1 MFESVNLYNSIRRL
15 RSSIFYVN
23 IFHSMVQQFLTISY
37 CAWERKKCRRLFALI
52 FQVGLDIFGN
62 LSLNMQSP
70 NLHIRNN
77 ANLICLAKL
86 WRSVINYTLME
97 VYIKGKWHALLCI
110 ICKSVNTSRCWV
122 WNEGIN
128 RMNKS
133 ELVNESVIYKI

>member
-1 MFESVNLYNSIRRL
+1 MHGKENNLGDFS
-15 RSSIFYVN
+15 
-23 IFHSMVQQFLTISY
+23 HWFLQ
-37 CAWERKKCRRLFALI
+37 A
-52 FQVGLDIFGN
+52 GLDIFGK
-62 LSLNMQSP
+62 LSLNMQSS
-70 NLHIRNN
+70 NLYIQNYYEYLNRVTRND
-77 ANLICLAKL
+77 ANMIYLAKL
-86 WRSVINYTLME
+86 WRSVINSTLMQ

>member
-1 MFESVNLYNSIRRL
+1 MHGKEKNVGDFSHW
-15 RSSIFYVN
+15 F
-23 IFHSMVQQFLTISY
+23 
-37 CAWERKKCRRLFALI
+37 
-52 FQVGLDIFGN
+52 FQAGLDILGN

-70 NLHIRNN
+70 NLHIRNYFKYSN
-77 ANLICLAKL
+77 RATRLYTKEDFCEYNDDNLISLAKL
-86 WRSVINYTLME
+86 WRSVINSTLMQ

-122 WNEGIN
+122 WNEGID

>member
-1 MFESVNLYNSIRRL
+1 MHGKEKNVGDFSHW
-15 RSSIFYVN
+15 F
-23 IFHSMVQQFLTISY
+23 
-37 CAWERKKCRRLFALI
+37 
-52 FQVGLDIFGN
+52 FQAGLDILGN

-70 NLHIRNN
+70 NLHIRNYYKYN
-77 ANLICLAKL
+77 DDSLISLAKL
-86 WRSVINYTLME
+86 WRSVINSTLMQ

-122 WNEGIN
+122 WNEGII